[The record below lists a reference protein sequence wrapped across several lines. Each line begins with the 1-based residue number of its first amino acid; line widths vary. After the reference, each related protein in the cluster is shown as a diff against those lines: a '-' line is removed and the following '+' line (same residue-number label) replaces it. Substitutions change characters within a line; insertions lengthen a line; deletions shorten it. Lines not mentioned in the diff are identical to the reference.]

1 MSCVAIFRWRKP
13 YLFLLHFSRIHFAS
27 RKILCNP
34 FHHLV
39 DFKMRF
45 SITFWKTSCW
55 FGFGFFYNFS
65 KTCLFVYFCLALV
78 SSNTK
83 MKNFYFGKTVFLTQV
98 FSPALEWRRI
108 VNLATFKKDRNKV
121 VFFFCCPFSSI
132 ILMILLKWLAESV
145 CSFLFSLAKLPV
157 CCYPCLLIDSFQCFQ
172 LQRLKSREI
181 NERGL
186 GWKVAREG

>member
-1 MSCVAIFRWRKP
+1 MWCVAIFRWRKP
-13 YLFLLHFSRIHFAS
+13 YLFLLHFSRVHFAS
-27 RKILCNP
+27 RKILCNL

-39 DFKMRF
+39 DFRIRCF
-45 SITFWKTSCW
+45 TTFWKTSCW
-55 FGFGFFYNFS
+55 FGFFFYNFS
-65 KTCLFVYFCLALV
+65 ETCLSARFCLALV

-83 MKNFYFGKTVFLTQV
+83 KKNFYFGKTVFLTQV

-108 VNLATFKKDRNKV
+108 IILATFKKDKNKV

-132 ILMILLKWLAESV
+132 ILTILLKWLAESV

-172 LQRLKSREI
+172 LQCLKSREV
-181 NERGL
+181 NEWGFA
-186 GWKVAREG
+186 WKRARES